1 MASSSLLDTRSL
13 ALTVL
18 TAVLGGLLLLP
29 SPVLAQT
36 QHKMMVFDD
45 GAGPQ
50 VVHFSGPDL
59 RELLQPDFERKDLPV
74 FNRRLDLDD
83 MQRLVVEVLLGAYL
97 DAFKM
102 LSEEV
107 LPEAPSPMLG
117 MAMGAQ
123 QGADGEGSESIDSI
137 VRDAIRESGGASDVD
152 LEMEG
157 QGTIAIA
164 IEARGAFGED
174 HAGHEAGPMDEEFDV
189 VWAGAGEEGEAP
201 ESEVFIAVAGP
212 DDFELS
218 PELQE
223 KLAEKARE
231 MAERIRERLEQAEA
245 EGIPLS
251 EEIDAAG
258 EADQRQQYF
267 DELREGTKKLEKAK
281 AALKQDFINEVQ
293 SQLSAEQL
301 EQWPGLER
309 ALTRIKTLPKGRLDG
324 ERTDLLRIVENL
336 DLDES
341 EQRAVAETLEAYEL
355 QLHEALVARN
365 AFVGEAQSKVDKAIE
380 EGRFSGAISTVNQ
393 ASRLRVAV
401 RGVNEQFT
409 DTITGRLDPG
419 TGKAFQ
425 SRVRLESYPRVY
437 RMTRGQ
443 KSFAAA
449 RRLDGLDDDVHT
461 AIDAIEDAYAA
472 ELKTANERLR
482 EAIHRHQPREARQM
496 IERIQAMMEDG
507 EPMSIGG
514 DDDPIRAA
522 TRKRTDLDE
531 RYMKQLYAL
540 LTPEQVKTLP
550 KLPSQISRDPIIIR
564 SLQSPG

>member
-1 MASSSLLDTRSL
+1 MRSL

-18 TAVLGGLLLLP
+18 SAVLGGLLLLP
-29 SPVLAQT
+29 APVLAQT

-59 RELLQPDFERKDLPV
+59 HELLQPDFERKDLPV

-102 LSEEV
+102 LSEET
-107 LPEAPSPMLG
+107 LPEPPSPMLG
-117 MAMGAQ
+117 MAMGQ
-123 QGADGEGSESIDSI
+123 PQGADDEGSESIEGI
-137 VRDAIRESGGASDVD
+137 VRDAIQESGGESDLD
-152 LEMEG
+152 IEFEG

-164 IEARGAFGED
+164 IEARAAFGEG
-174 HAGHEAGPMDEEFDV
+174 HGEAGDHEAGPMDEDDDF

-201 ESEVFIAVAGP
+201 DTEVFIAVTGP
-212 DDFELS
+212 DDVEL
-218 PELQE
+218 PQELQE

-231 MAERIRERLEQAEA
+231 MAERIRERLAQAEA

-258 EADQRQQYF
+258 EAEQRQQYF

-293 SQLSAEQL
+293 SQLSAAQL

-324 ERTDLLRIVENL
+324 ERTDLLRIVDNL
-336 DLDES
+336 DLDKT
-341 EQRAVAETLEAYEL
+341 EQQAVADTLEAYEL

-380 EGRFSGAISTVNQ
+380 EGRFSGAITTVNQ

-409 DTITGRLDPG
+409 DTIAGRLDRG
-419 TGKAFQ
+419 TGAAFQ
-425 SRVRLESYPRVY
+425 SRVNLESYPRVY
-437 RMTRGQ
+437 RTTRGQ

-449 RRLDGLDDDVHT
+449 RRIEGLDDDMHT
-461 AIDAIEDAYAA
+461 AIDALEDAYTA

-496 IERIQAMMEDG
+496 IERIQAMMEGG
-507 EPMSIGG
+507 EPMSIGD

-540 LTPEQVKTLP
+540 LTPEQVETLP
-550 KLPSQISRDPIIIR
+550 KLPSQIKRQPIMIR
-564 SLQSPG
+564 SKGLGG